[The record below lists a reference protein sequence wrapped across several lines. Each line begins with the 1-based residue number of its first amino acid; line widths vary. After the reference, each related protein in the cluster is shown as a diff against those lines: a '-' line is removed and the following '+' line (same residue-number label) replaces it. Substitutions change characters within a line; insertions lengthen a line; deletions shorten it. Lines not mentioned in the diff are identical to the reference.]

1 MRKTAKK
8 KRHSENSRDLTKNGR
23 RRVKPIDIY
32 LLILAAITLINYVTY
47 FIHMLFF
54 PESRTAYIVA
64 SVVILITLLPILF
77 RKPLKKLFGRLFK
90 AFKFIWGAGLTFYVI
105 SFAVMCAV
113 IFIGAG
119 IETPA
124 SEIPEG
130 TVFIVYG
137 AKVQGPADSAYPGS
151 VLKRRLDHAYEVMKD
166 VPDAFCIVSGG
177 QGKNE
182 NAAEGDVMK
191 WYLVN
196 LGMDDERIFVDG
208 KSKNTLEN
216 VINSKEIIQT
226 NNLSDRRIACVST
239 GFHIPRIRYLCA
251 REGLTVSYC
260 YYAPSPNPVSLY
272 TSLVREYMSYGK
284 LVLTGH
290 L

>member
-1 MRKTAKK
+1 MRKERK
-8 KRHSENSRDLTKNGR
+8 KRRYSGKSTGSSKNSPHRIKPVDL
-23 RRVKPIDIY
+23 Y
-32 LLILAAITLINYVTY
+32 LLLLAAITLLNYVTY
-47 FIHMLFF
+47 FLHMLFF
-54 PESRTAYIVA
+54 PESKTAYVVA

-77 RKPLKKLFGRLFK
+77 RKLLKKLFGRLFK
-90 AFKFIWGAGLTFYVI
+90 ALKFIWGAGLTFYVI

-119 IETPA
+119 IETSA

-166 VPDAFCIVSGG
+166 VPDAVCIVSGG

-191 WYLVN
+191 EYLVN
-196 LGMDDERIFVDG
+196 LGMDAAQIFVDDT
-208 KSKNTLEN
+208 SSNTLEN
-216 VINSKEIIQT
+216 VINSKEIIEKE
-226 NNLSDRRIACVST
+226 NLSDRKIACVST

-251 REGLTVSYC
+251 KEGLTVSYC
-260 YYAPSPNPVSLY
+260 YYASSPNPVSLY